1 MPTLNEEQL
10 MGLNA
15 ASEREAS
22 GLANKTDLDNID
34 YAKNNFGYTYTPP
47 NSNAGLADAVENV
60 GQTNFQADIGIEG
73 YDKELAKGTD
83 FSRGVGIAG
92 YDQALADE
100 KDNKSWMDEWAKSTF
115 GSGEQIDTVTAPTF
129 DVEKAR
135 LTEARNSRI
144 QALDA
149 QYATNLA
156 TLQKKNKDLGSS
168 LKARLMKLGVSPSD
182 SAWSNAEA
190 GQAQRD
196 AEAESAL
203 RSEYMS
209 NKARIEADV
218 DAQIS
223 AIAMNEANMQFNAT
237 VKNIENKL
245 ATQAQ
250 GINLYQIFSQRDQS
264 ERDREQRA
272 YAALQDYEAKMMT
285 LDQAQQEALAK
296 NLIENAQKGFYNI
309 SDPNTLEMLASL
321 EKQSPY
327 LIGLTNIASAGL
339 SDRLESKAQ
348 AAADLAK
355 TNVDIERIKAST
367 AQAYASIQKMRS
379 ESSSSGD
386 KEKKSFYDDAEN
398 QLKKLASGQTDWGTA
413 YNTMMQ
419 KYKQEEGSEDERIQ
433 IELVDRL
440 LNKDVFSQTGAYEE
454 IQARRKNNT
463 LTPFDEWIIAQ
474 NQQSS

>member
-34 YAKNNFGYTYTPP
+34 YAKNNLGYKYTPP

-60 GQTNFQADIGIEG
+60 GQTNFQAGIGIEG
-73 YDKELAKGTD
+73 YD
-83 FSRGVGIAG
+83 
-92 YDQALADE
+92 QALANQGATPTTTTATDT
-100 KDNKSWMDEWAKSTF
+100 SWMNDWMKSAF
-115 GSGEQIDTVTAPTF
+115 GQGDQQVTDQVQAPTF

-203 RSEYMS
+203 RSEYLS
-209 NKARIEADV
+209 NKAKIEADV

-272 YAALQDYEAKMMT
+272 YAALQDYEAKMIT

-379 ESSSSGD
+379 ESSSAGD
-386 KEKKSFYDDAEN
+386 KLKKAFYDDAES
-398 QLKKLASGQTDWGTA
+398 QLKKLASGETDWGTA

-433 IELVDRL
+433 SELVDRL

-463 LTPFDEWIIAQ
+463 LTPFDEWIMAQ
-474 NQQSS
+474 NQKSSSNQ

>member
-1 MPTLNEEQL
+1 MATLEPSKIKEL
-10 MGLNA
+10 DL
-15 ASEREAS
+15 ASARIAS
-22 GLANKTDLDNID
+22 GGAMGAVKDATGKVINAGDQANID

-60 GQTNFQADIGIEG
+60 GQTNFQAGIGIE
-73 YDKELAKGTD
+73 
-83 FSRGVGIAG
+83 G

-100 KDNKSWMDEWAKSTF
+100 KDNKSWMEEWAKGLMTN
-115 GSGEQIDTVTAPTF
+115 QQDQVQAPTF

-386 KEKKSFYDDAEN
+386 KEKKAFYDDAEN

-474 NQQSS
+474 NQKSSSNQ